1 MTDNKSNTKKPT
13 PSKVYNL
20 ASAMLAFQKLAVTAK
35 KDGKNPHFRSNYS
48 KLESVIEAVNQG
60 NQFGLFFTQEIE
72 VKNYQKDIVVVTT
85 VRHIDDDNT
94 YVSKLPIL
102 LDDASMKNPQKIG
115 SAITYAKRYTLQAVY
130 GLPSEDDDGN
140 EASKPN
146 VNISKPIPTDCNP
159 IPNLTKPSVARKNC
173 IPRPMTLPKLP
184 KPSVSTSVGRQEV
197 ALCLGST
204 YHERCQP
211 LTDSGL

>member
-1 MTDNKSNTKKPT
+1 MTDTKSNIKKPT

-20 ASAMLAFQKLAVTAK
+20 RSAMLEFQKLSVTAK
-35 KDGKNPHFRSNYS
+35 KDCKNPHFRSNYS

-72 VKNYQKDIVVVTT
+72 VKNYQRDIVVVTT

-102 LDDASMKNPQKIG
+102 LDDVSMKNPQKIG

-140 EASKPN
+140 EASKPSI
-146 VNISKPIPTDCNP
+146 NISKP
-159 IPNLTKPSVARKNC
+159 KPRGEDDGV
-173 IPRPMTLPKLP
+173 
-184 KPSVSTSVGRQEV
+184 
-197 ALCLGST
+197 
-204 YHERCQP
+204 
-211 LTDSGL
+211 

>member
-1 MTDNKSNTKKPT
+1 MTDNKSNIKKQQ
-13 PSKVYNL
+13 PSKVDSIDSYNANLVQAGKKKVHNL
-20 ASAMLAFQKLAVTAK
+20 ASAMLEFQKLSVTAK

-72 VKNYQKDIVVVTT
+72 VKNYQRDIVVVTT
-85 VRHIDDDNT
+85 VRHTADDNT

-102 LDDASMKNPQKIG
+102 LDEASMKNPQKIG

-140 EASKPN
+140 EASKPT
-146 VNISKPIPTDCNP
+146 VNISKPIAKGD
-159 IPNLTKPSVARKNC
+159 
-173 IPRPMTLPKLP
+173 
-184 KPSVSTSVGRQEV
+184 
-197 ALCLGST
+197 
-204 YHERCQP
+204 
-211 LTDSGL
+211 DDDGL

>member
-1 MTDNKSNTKKPT
+1 MTDTKSNIKKPT

-20 ASAMLAFQKLAVTAK
+20 RSAMLEFQKLSVTAK

-72 VKNYQKDIVVVTT
+72 VKNYQRDIVVVTT

-102 LDDASMKNPQKIG
+102 LDDVSMKNPQKIG

-140 EASKPN
+140 EASKPTI
-146 VNISKPIPTDCNP
+146 NISKPQ
-159 IPNLTKPSVARKNC
+159 
-173 IPRPMTLPKLP
+173 PR
-184 KPSVSTSVGRQEV
+184 GE
-197 ALCLGST
+197 
-204 YHERCQP
+204 
-211 LTDSGL
+211 DDGL

>member
-1 MTDNKSNTKKPT
+1 MTDTKSNIKKPT

-20 ASAMLAFQKLAVTAK
+20 RSAMLEFQKLSVTAK

-72 VKNYQKDIVVVTT
+72 VKNYQRDIVVVTT

-102 LDDASMKNPQKIG
+102 LDDVSMKNPQKIG

-140 EASKPN
+140 EASKPTIQ
-146 VNISKPIPTDCNP
+146 ISKPKMKGED
-159 IPNLTKPSVARKNC
+159 
-173 IPRPMTLPKLP
+173 
-184 KPSVSTSVGRQEV
+184 
-197 ALCLGST
+197 
-204 YHERCQP
+204 
-211 LTDSGL
+211 DGL

>member
-1 MTDNKSNTKKPT
+1 MTDTKSNIKKPT

-20 ASAMLAFQKLAVTAK
+20 RSAMLEFQKLSVTAK

-72 VKNYQKDIVVVTT
+72 VKNYQRDIVVVTT
-85 VRHIDDDNT
+85 VRHINDDNT

-102 LDDASMKNPQKIG
+102 LDDVSMKNPQKIG

-140 EASKPN
+140 EASKPSI
-146 VNISKPIPTDCNP
+146 NISKP
-159 IPNLTKPSVARKNC
+159 KPR
-173 IPRPMTLPKLP
+173 
-184 KPSVSTSVGRQEV
+184 GE
-197 ALCLGST
+197 
-204 YHERCQP
+204 
-211 LTDSGL
+211 DDGL

>member
-60 NQFGLFFTQEIE
+60 NQFGLFFTQEIDYVYVSHRDTKSE
-72 VKNYQKDIVVVTT
+72 PIVVTT
-85 VRHIDDDNT
+85 VRHEHDENT
-94 YVSKLPIL
+94 YVSKLPVIL
-102 LDDASMKNPQKIG
+102 SDANMENPQKVG

-130 GLPSEDDDGN
+130 GLPSEDDDGT
-140 EASKPN
+140 EASKPTI
-146 VNISKPIPTDCNP
+146 NISKPP
-159 IPNLTKPSVARKNC
+159 
-173 IPRPMTLPKLP
+173 PR
-184 KPSVSTSVGRQEV
+184 G
-197 ALCLGST
+197 A
-204 YHERCQP
+204 
-211 LTDSGL
+211 DDGL

>member
-60 NQFGLFFTQEIE
+60 NQFGLFFTQEIDYVYVSHRDTKSE
-72 VKNYQKDIVVVTT
+72 PIVVTT
-85 VRHIDDDNT
+85 VRHTADDNT

-102 LDDASMKNPQKIG
+102 LDEASMKNPQKIG

-140 EASKPN
+140 EASKPTI
-146 VNISKPIPTDCNP
+146 NISKPQ
-159 IPNLTKPSVARKNC
+159 
-173 IPRPMTLPKLP
+173 PR
-184 KPSVSTSVGRQEV
+184 GE
-197 ALCLGST
+197 
-204 YHERCQP
+204 
-211 LTDSGL
+211 DDGL

>member
-1 MTDNKSNTKKPT
+1 MTDTKSNIKKPT

-20 ASAMLAFQKLAVTAK
+20 RSAMLEFQKLSVTAK

-72 VKNYQKDIVVVTT
+72 VKNYQRDIVVVTT

-102 LDDASMKNPQKIG
+102 LDDVSMKNPQKIG

-140 EASKPN
+140 EASKPTI
-146 VNISKPIPTDCNP
+146 NISKPT
-159 IPNLTKPSVARKNC
+159 
-173 IPRPMTLPKLP
+173 PR
-184 KPSVSTSVGRQEV
+184 GE
-197 ALCLGST
+197 
-204 YHERCQP
+204 
-211 LTDSGL
+211 DDGL

>member
-1 MTDNKSNTKKPT
+1 MTDTTSNNKKSTS
-13 PSKVYNL
+13 SKVVPKDML
-20 ASAMLAFQKLAVTAK
+20 TIGEAMLEFQKLSITAK

-72 VKNYQKDIVVVTT
+72 VKNYQRDIVVVTT
-85 VRHIDDDNT
+85 VRHIADDNT

-102 LDDASMKNPQKIG
+102 LDEASMKNPQKIG

-146 VNISKPIPTDCNP
+146 VNISKPIPKGED
-159 IPNLTKPSVARKNC
+159 
-173 IPRPMTLPKLP
+173 
-184 KPSVSTSVGRQEV
+184 
-197 ALCLGST
+197 
-204 YHERCQP
+204 
-211 LTDSGL
+211 DGL